1 MTAAT
6 HKKFNLLMIALAAMF
21 VFVVC
26 AVGCAENT
34 EAASSEP
41 ESVAVS
47 DKAPESSVESSEAS
61 ELESSC
67 VSTTE
72 SSEDIS
78 NDGSE
83 ATDVSED
90 NSEPEN
96 VSAEISDVSSTP
108 SESSGEDNSDVEL
121 PDESSEPSDESSV
134 PSEED
139 ESSAD
144 PDDDTS
150 SSSGND
156 ASSGTGTNNEPDE
169 EDEEKTV
176 LCGDTPVII
185 EVNGVEYALTSYEEA
200 AELIPFAT
208 TPKGY
213 TILFKKDT
221 ICDGLVLISNG
232 DGTYVHNTGKTSSA
246 NQLSM
251 RFHNHWCRKCGVRSG
266 DGTHGTCVRKTCD
279 TECRLCGEPCKKLAC
294 HTCDDE

>member
-1 MTAAT
+1 
-6 HKKFNLLMIALAAMF
+6 MIALAAMF

-156 ASSGTGTNNEPDE
+156 ASSSGTGTNNEPNED
-169 EDEEKTV
+169 DEEKTV
-176 LCGDTPVII
+176 LRGDTPVII

-213 TILFKKDT
+213 AILFKAN
-221 ICDGLVLISNG
+221 CRGSDGLILISNG
-232 DGTYVHNTGKTSSA
+232 DGTYDAGDGYEFSA
-246 NQLSM
+246 NQLSN
-251 RFHNHWCRKCGVRSG
+251 RFHGFWCRKCGVRSG
-266 DGTHGTCVRKTCD
+266 DGTHGTCQVFTCD
-279 TECRLCGEPCKKLAC
+279 TECPLCGEWCEKLTC
-294 HTCDDE
+294 HTCDE